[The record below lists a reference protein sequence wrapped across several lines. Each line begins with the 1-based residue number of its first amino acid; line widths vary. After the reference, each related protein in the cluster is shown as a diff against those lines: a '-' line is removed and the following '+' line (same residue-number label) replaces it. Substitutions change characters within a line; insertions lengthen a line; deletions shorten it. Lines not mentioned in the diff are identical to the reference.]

1 MTATELP
8 ISVEEA
14 LLAPLVTWLASR
26 RWIRF
31 DSRLVTELPWNGRRI
46 DVATLTRT
54 GVSTAYELK
63 LSDTRRALQQA
74 SLNGMSFDRSFVVTT
89 SKTSPSNIDQAAS
102 LGIGVIHVRPATG
115 EVDLML
121 RPAQQVIDPVV
132 RSRLRAKLISRP
144 AGGFDVW

>member
-1 MTATELP
+1 LTVTELP
-8 ISVEEA
+8 ISVEAA

-31 DSRLVTELPWNGRRI
+31 DSRLVTELPWNGRRV

-63 LSDTRRALQQA
+63 LRDTRRALEQA

-89 SKTSPSNIDQAAS
+89 SRTSPSNIDQAAS
-102 LGIGVIHVRPATG
+102 LGIGLIHVRPTTG
-115 EVDLML
+115 EIDLLL
-121 RPAQQVIDPVV
+121 RPAQQVIEPKV
-132 RSRLRAKLISRP
+132 RSRLKVKMLSSP
-144 AGGFDVW
+144 VGELDVW